1 MPSHIIRPD
10 RPYAKHNRR
19 DKPGSLDGGIDDV
32 VPFKQRRFR
41 RVSPTRV
48 FIKTSSTE
56 LGTSSTVPGTSGT
69 ELGTPSTAL
78 ETSLR
83 AWAECSVT
91 GGEAN

>member
-19 DKPGSLDGGIDDV
+19 DKPGSLDDGINDV
-32 VPFKQRRFR
+32 VPFKRRRFR

-48 FIKTSSTE
+48 FIK
-56 LGTSSTVPGTSGT
+56 TSGT

-78 ETSLR
+78 ETSLG